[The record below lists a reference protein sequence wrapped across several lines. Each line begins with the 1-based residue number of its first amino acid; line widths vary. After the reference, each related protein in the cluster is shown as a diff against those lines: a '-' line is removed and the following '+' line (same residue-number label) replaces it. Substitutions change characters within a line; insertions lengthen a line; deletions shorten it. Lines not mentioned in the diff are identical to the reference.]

1 MTDNTKLIADWQEKV
16 KKSFGDE
23 ARLYDYLFETLEN
36 FFYRY
41 LETSET
47 RQLKVQELAPS
58 IYGARSFESNLV
70 EALKL
75 KNPQAKPGMIE
86 MAKTIPRSQ
95 TPKVRY
101 ELSIEVKELTAERGV
116 LWIRAVIDWGFPD
129 YASSERRAEKKVEFR
144 YQELAQFR
152 KELALKLEDA
162 CEFFS

>member
-1 MTDNTKLIADWQEKV
+1 MTDNSKLIADWQEKV

-41 LETSET
+41 LETSES

-58 IYGARSFESNLV
+58 IYGAQSFEGNLV

-86 MAKTIPRSQ
+86 MAKSIPRSQ

-101 ELSIEVKELTAERGV
+101 ELSVEVKELTSERGF
-116 LWIRAVIDWGFPD
+116 LSIRAIIDWDFPNYSD
-129 YASSERRAEKKVEFR
+129 PEKRAEKRIDFR

-152 KELALKLEDA
+152 KELALKLEDV